1 MCGSCDNKA
10 HLDDDLGDIF
20 ARDDNAPARPLP
32 TLAEAKQAVG
42 LGYTEKCPACR
53 GRGRFISYAGR
64 DCGPCFKC
72 KGKGTKTFATSP
84 AQRAKSA
91 DKRAADRDA
100 KRIAI
105 HEAVKAFT
113 VDFADDFAW
122 MQARRETFEFA
133 NSMCDALTT
142 YGSLTEKQHAAV
154 TRLRLA
160 DEQRTA
166 QRAVEA
172 AQRAE
177 NAPVVTLAKI
187 EDAFSTAIGKGIKRP
202 KLRLDTFKFS
212 LAPATGRNAG
222 AIYVVD
228 AAEGQYLGKIADG
241 KFLRVRECNDDQEQR
256 IVAAAADPHAAAI
269 AYGQRT
275 GNCCICDRELTN
287 HASIDAGIGP
297 ICAGRMGWG

>member
-1 MCGSCDNKA
+1 MCNQCNDKA
-10 HLDDDLGDIF
+10 HLDDDFSDLFGPSDT
-20 ARDDNAPARPLP
+20 PSRPLP
-32 TLAEAKQAVG
+32 TLQEAKEAVG
-42 LGYTEKCPACR
+42 LGYTEKCPACK
-53 GRGRFISYAGR
+53 GRGKFISYSGR
-64 DCGPCFKC
+64 VVGDCFKC

-84 AQRAKSA
+84 AQRAKGRENA
-91 DKRAADRDA
+91 AVKRDE

-105 HEAVKAFT
+105 QESVRQFT

-122 MQARRETFEFA
+122 MQAKRETFDFA

-160 DEQRTA
+160 DEQRKA
-166 QRAVEA
+166 QRAIDA
-172 AQRAE
+172 AVRAE

-187 EDAFSTAIGKGIKRP
+187 EAAFEAALGNGIKRP

-222 AIYVVD
+222 SIYVVD
-228 AAEGQYLGKIADG
+228 AAGDAYLGKITDG
-241 KFLRVRECNDDQEQR
+241 KFFRVRECSDDQEQR
-256 IVAAAADPHAAAI
+256 IVIAAADPHAAAI

-275 GNCCICDRELTN
+275 GNCCICNRELTN
-287 HASIDAGIGP
+287 HASIDLGIGP
-297 ICAGRMGWG
+297 ICAGKMGWA